1 MGHFDCRN
9 SNNYQGGT
17 RMKIS
22 LKIVAFLLLVSI
34 TVGAFSG
41 CAQIFYGAKII
52 DGRAENLINENFYAE
67 NKLFHGVSPR
77 TRSFIIKSQDEYDA
91 IFSEEAN
98 YDVDFSKKMLVVLT
112 FITVYAL
119 TAEIRGMSLND
130 ETLFVTI
137 NLKSPHLWP
146 FNWGGSG
153 PPYQRYVVL
162 EMNDKDVSN
171 IEFEVK
177 VAGF

>member
-1 MGHFDCRN
+1 
-9 SNNYQGGT
+9 
-17 RMKIS
+17 MKKTVKTIA
-22 LKIVAFLLLVSI
+22 VLLLLSVTI
-34 TVGAFSG
+34 GAFSG

-52 DGRAENLINENFYAE
+52 DDRAENLINEKFYAE
-67 NKLFHGVSPR
+67 NKVFLPYTDGGKKFHTDSPR

-91 IFSEEAN
+91 IFSEEAD

-112 FITVYAL
+112 FITVYSL

-153 PPYQRYVVL
+153 APYQRYVVI
-162 EMNDKDVSN
+162 EMNYKDVSN
-171 IEFEVK
+171 VEFEVK
-177 VAGF
+177 VGGF